1 MAESGV
7 HSSRARLHS
16 GDRMGARE
24 GRKPSVA
31 GIFQCHISR
40 EMGADSRPL
49 SLIRVSYFYI
59 NPESLPHSLVK
70 LNLFRYKKGK

>member
-7 HSSRARLHS
+7 HSSCTQLHS
-16 GDRMGARE
+16 RDRMGARE
-24 GRKPSVA
+24 GRKPSAA

-59 NPESLPHSLVK
+59 NPESLPPSLVK
-70 LNLFRYKKGK
+70 LNLFRYRKGK